1 MMEVTK
7 KKIDKEVRNNRLLKI
22 ILIVIII
29 ITLFI
34 SLFVLINESKNK
46 NYNDGYT
53 IMINYSDYEE
63 HDLKLGF
70 DPTFDTYYNKL
81 VGLGYGTVNS
91 NIGGSL
97 LENVEMNLTMFEKFN
112 SVIKGEKIPL
122 FDRNENTEKFDQYY
136 CNKYYIKNI
145 GNHDKYFRLNLK
157 ITKNIKNALGAAR
170 FMIATGD
177 NATGFKYNVLS
188 VSGDGE
194 KEVVASKNVVE
205 SDYIGPLYITDPNKN
220 NNNLLTKKIEDAW
233 FCEPLLFDAKTGFFH
248 YYSMIDNEDDLY
260 VLKPN
265 ETMAFTICFWL
276 EASDKEHQN
285 EIIGGSVS
293 FSVIYETLDY
303 MLEKNNK

>member
-1 MMEVTK
+1 MEVTN
-7 KKIDKEVRNNRLLKI
+7 KKIDKEVRNNKLIKI
-22 ILIVIII
+22 VLIVIII

-34 SLFVLINESKNK
+34 SLFVLISESKNK
-46 NYNDGYT
+46 NFNDGYT
-53 IMINYSDYEE
+53 IIINYSDYEE

-70 DPTFDTYYNKL
+70 DPTFDTYYNQL

-97 LENVEMNLTMFEKFN
+97 LENVEMNITMFEKFN

-122 FDRNENTEKFDQYY
+122 LERNENTEKFDQYY

-177 NATGFKYNVLS
+177 EATGFKYSVLS
-188 VSGDGE
+188 VSEDGE

-220 NNNLLTKKIEDAW
+220 NNLLTKKIEDAW
-233 FCEPLLFDAKTGFFH
+233 FCQPLMIDEKTGFFH
-248 YYSMIDNEDDLY
+248 YYSMIDNKDDLY

-276 EASDKEHQN
+276 EASDKDHQN

-303 MLEKNNK
+303 MLENINK

>member
-1 MMEVTK
+1 MEVTK
-7 KKIDKEVRNNRLLKI
+7 KKIDKEVRNNKLIKI
-22 ILIVIII
+22 VLIVIII

-34 SLFVLINESKNK
+34 SLFVLISESKNK
-46 NYNDGYT
+46 NFNDGYT
-53 IMINYSDYEE
+53 IIINYSDYEE

-70 DPTFDTYYNKL
+70 DPTFDTYYNQL

-97 LENVEMNLTMFEKFN
+97 LENVEMNITMFEKFN

-122 FDRNENTEKFDQYY
+122 LERNENTEKFDQYY

-177 NATGFKYNVLS
+177 EATGFKYSVLS
-188 VSGDGE
+188 VSEDGE

-205 SDYIGPLYITDPNKN
+205 SDYIGPLYITDPNK

-276 EASDKEHQN
+276 EASDKDHQN

-303 MLEKNNK
+303 MLENINK